1 VLSIIGRQFS
11 LQRIAIRLDLALSL
25 PWVQG
30 HNNRFQQVFFN
41 LLNNARDAI
50 QERMESEPELYGDI
64 LIRTFVDDEG
74 RVVASVSDNG
84 SGIPEDVRNKIF
96 EPFFTTKQTGKGMG
110 LGLAI
115 TYGIVRDYGGMITIE
130 SEPGT
135 GTTFRL
141 SFPAAS

>member
-1 VLSIIGRQFS
+1 
-11 LQRIAIRLDLALSL
+11 
-25 PWVQG
+25 
-30 HNNRFQQVFFN
+30 
-41 LLNNARDAI
+41 
-50 QERMESEPELYGDI
+50 MESEPELYGDI